1 MFSTFF
7 AKPSGKHAAHALYGK
22 VVARSRDALFYDAY
36 DVPDTLDGRFEMLT
50 MHLFMLHHRLKDE
63 GAQARDISQRVFD
76 AFIADMDAAMR
87 EVAVGDQ
94 IVPKRIKK
102 MTRVFYGRTG
112 AYEKALAQDDAV
124 SELSQILARNIDPEN
139 PVPKDRLAR
148 YMFSEVKKLSATE
161 TSDLLQKAEL
171 YQGDIT

>member
-7 AKPSGKHAAHALYGK
+7 AKSSGKPAAHALYGK
-22 VVARSRDALFYDAY
+22 VVARARDPRFYTAY

-63 GAQARDISQRVFD
+63 GAKARDISQHVFD
-76 AFIADMDAAMR
+76 AFIADMDAALR

-94 IVPKRIKK
+94 VVPKRIKK

-112 AYEKALAQDDAV
+112 AYEKALMQDDV
-124 SELSQILARNIDPEN
+124 VPELSQILARNIDPEN
-139 PVPKDRLAR
+139 PQPKDRLAR
-148 YMFSEVKKLSATE
+148 YMSAEVGTLARTD
-161 TSDLLQKAEL
+161 TVALLERAEL
-171 YQGDIT
+171 YQGEMA